1 VCCSVLQ
8 CVAVCCSVL
17 QCVAV
22 CCSVLQYGAVCW
34 SVLQYGAVCCSVS
47 LSHLPTATSVLFTS
61 LQHVAICSNILQ
73 HIATHFNGLQLTT
86 TCCNTWYHVATRSN
100 TQQPQCSATH
110 CNMYMLQHIAAH
122 CNILQHAAT
131 HCDTLQHTAVS
142 TVLCNTLQHIE
153 HVAPHCSRLRHTA
166 ADCDTLPH
174 SFFDYRIPKP
184 LFLGRV
190 GFGWNARAY
199 WEESSLCGNESIIS
213 SNSNVILTRQNCRQS
228 WLREANAES

>member
-1 VCCSVLQ
+1 MDCNS
-8 CVAVCCSVL
+8 
-17 QCVAV
+17 
-22 CCSVLQYGAVCW
+22 
-34 SVLQYGAVCCSVS
+34 
-47 LSHLPTATSVLFTS
+47 P
-61 LQHVAICSNILQ
+61 QHVAIHDIMLQHAATHSNHSALQHTATCTCCNILQ
-73 HIATHFNGLQLTT
+73 RIATY
-86 TCCNTWYHVATRSN
+86 CNMPQHTATHCS
-100 TQQPQCSATH
+100 TPQYLQCSATH
-110 CNMYMLQHIAAH
+110 CK
-122 CNILQHAAT
+122 
-131 HCDTLQHTAVS
+131 
-142 TVLCNTLQHIE
+142 HIE